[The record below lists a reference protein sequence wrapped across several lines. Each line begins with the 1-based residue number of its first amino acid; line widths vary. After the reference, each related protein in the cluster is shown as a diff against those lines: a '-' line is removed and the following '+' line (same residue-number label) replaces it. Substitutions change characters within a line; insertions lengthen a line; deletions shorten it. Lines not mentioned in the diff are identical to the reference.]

1 MAARPTAAEAG
12 GRAGRALQ
20 MVSSDREGT
29 REAAGGLLRSVS
41 AARDARARLD
51 GARAF
56 AAGKGSKRA
65 PAADRREL
73 RERLRALASLLRDVA
88 AISAGAAV
96 PLANADLD
104 GALRELAAAW
114 GGARGRRAFAA
125 VELRHRGPGQGRSG
139 GDARRLAP
147 CGDRER
153 LTSPPCQRRRTPPPP
168 GAST

>member
-1 MAARPTAAEAG
+1 MRFP
-12 GRAGRALQ
+12 GRALQ
-20 MVSSDREGT
+20 LASSDREGT
-29 REAAGGLLRSVS
+29 REAAVGLLRSVS

-88 AISAGAAV
+88 AITAGAAV

-104 GALRELAAAW
+104 GALRELTAAW

-125 VELRHRGPGQGRSG
+125 VDEAL
-139 GDARRLAP
+139 DAV
-147 CGDRER
+147 ER
-153 LTSPPCQRRRTPPPP
+153 NASPKVVADWVACRI
-168 GAST
+168 